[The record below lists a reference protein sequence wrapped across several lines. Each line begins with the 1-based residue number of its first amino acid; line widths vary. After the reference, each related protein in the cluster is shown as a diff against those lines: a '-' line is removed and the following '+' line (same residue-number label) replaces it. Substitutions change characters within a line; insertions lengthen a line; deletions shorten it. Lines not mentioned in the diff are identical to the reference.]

1 MGRGMAWPGGP
12 RLKGRVRRVRVLLAL
27 AVAPAY
33 LYYCVAVRSF
43 CAVLVTGS
51 FAMFL
56 LMSQYL
62 EAKSPHESWK
72 NFLTPV
78 AGCLL
83 NASVICTTG
92 FQRSPF
98 LFTILIPLLTYGTE
112 RDGKWVFN
120 SVMLNT
126 GLMVFLAVKA
136 LAEADWFGLLNVLG
150 LTGLSHIAC
159 SHIRRSKGLFAS
171 AVACAL
177 HEGRKD
183 PLTGLYN
190 RRMLHDKVAE
200 LMASGRPFALVLCDV
215 DQFKKFQDKHGHL
228 EGDRFLRRIA
238 RVLLHAVVP
247 GGMAFRW
254 GGDEFVL
261 ILPAAESAK
270 VQEICSGICESVTVE
285 APDLSMSFGVAVFPG
300 DGTSL
305 EELLRTADRR
315 LYQAKCRM
323 SDLAPSGIRGT

>member
-1 MGRGMAWPGGP
+1 MTA
-12 RLKGRVRRVRVLLAL
+12 
-27 AVAPAY
+27 
-33 LYYCVAVRSF
+33 
-43 CAVLVTGS
+43 
-51 FAMFL
+51 
-56 LMSQYL
+56 
-62 EAKSPHESWK
+62 
-72 NFLTPV
+72 V

-98 LFTILIPLLTYGTE
+98 LFTVLIPLLTYGTE

-120 SVMLNT
+120 S

-136 LAEADWFGLLNVLG
+136 LAGADWFGLLNVLG

-171 AVACAL
+171 TVACAL

-200 LMASGRPFALVLCDV
+200 LLASGRPFALVLCDV
-215 DQFKKFQDKHGHL
+215 DQFKK
-228 EGDRFLRRIA
+228 
-238 RVLLHAVVP
+238 LLHAVVP

-323 SDLAPSGIRGT
+323 SDPAPSGIRGT